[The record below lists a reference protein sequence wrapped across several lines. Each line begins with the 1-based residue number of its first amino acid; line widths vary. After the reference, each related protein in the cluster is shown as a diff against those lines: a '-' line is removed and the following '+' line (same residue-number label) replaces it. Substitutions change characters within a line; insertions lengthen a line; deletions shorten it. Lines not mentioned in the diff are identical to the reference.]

1 LVSHVVGL
9 EDIKNMAAGGD
20 IQKIEE
26 EIFSRL
32 GRVLM
37 ELSTT
42 KTSKPESCEWR
53 KKISSD
59 MKIVLF

>member
-1 LVSHVVGL
+1 MENRIEEAQREFDKIL
-9 EDIKNMAAGGD
+9 EDVKNMAAGGD

-42 KTSKPESCEWR
+42 KTSKVC
-53 KKISSD
+53 
-59 MKIVLF
+59 KIVD